1 MLCDYILL
9 PHSIK
14 KNTYVT
20 KREKCFQ
27 KTAWHV
33 IEIQTLKS
41 NLKEDDHRIIH
52 HTHFASNQHNSVCIV
67 ADDRSILVL
76 LLYISR
82 MCCCQI
88 YFREWTHSSKKRIL
102 YHNVSLL
109 SQHLGP
115 SVCDILPALQTLTG
129 CDYTNQF
136 HGRSKYG
143 SFKIMQREKEMI
155 NKLSSLS
162 TRNIAFDCVIEF
174 ILRVINNRPRTET
187 TLGDSRYAMLFD
199 MKKGKKI
206 KFSDTNR
213 LKPDKSSLKMKIKRE
228 YYVTQGILN
237 FFLSLRIFHSN

>member
-1 MLCDYILL
+1 MLQKEKNVF
-9 PHSIK
+9 K
-14 KNTYVT
+14 K
-20 KREKCFQ
+20 Q
-27 KTAWHV
+27 HGV

-52 HTHFASNQHNSVCIV
+52 HKHFASNQHNSVCIV
-67 ADDRSILVL
+67 ADDSSILVL

-82 MCCCQI
+82 RCCCQI
-88 YFREWTHSSKKRIL
+88 YFREGTHSSKKRIL

-115 SVCDILPALQTLTG
+115 SICDILPAFQTLTG

-136 HGRSKYG
+136 YGRSKYG

-187 TLGDSRYAMLFD
+187 NLGDSRYAMLFV
-199 MKKGKKI
+199 MKKGKKR
-206 KFSDTNR
+206 KFSDTNP
-213 LKPDKSSLKMKIKRE
+213 LPPDKSSLKMKIKRE
-228 YYVTQGILN
+228 YCVTQGILN
-237 FFLSLRIFHSN
+237 FLLSLRIFHSN

>member
-129 CDYTNQF
+129 CDYTNKF

-237 FFLSLRIFHSN
+237 FFLLLRIFHSN

>member
-1 MLCDYILL
+1 MF
-9 PHSIK
+9 S
-14 KNTYVT
+14 
-20 KREKCFQ
+20 
-27 KTAWHV
+27 TAWHV

-129 CDYTNQF
+129 CDYTNKF

-237 FFLSLRIFHSN
+237 FFLLLRIFHSN

>member
-1 MLCDYILL
+1 MLQKEKNVF
-9 PHSIK
+9 K
-14 KNTYVT
+14 K
-20 KREKCFQ
+20 Q
-27 KTAWHV
+27 HGV

-52 HTHFASNQHNSVCIV
+52 HKHFASNQHNSVCIV
-67 ADDRSILVL
+67 ADDSSILVL

-82 MCCCQI
+82 SRYCQI
-88 YFREWTHSSKKRIL
+88 YFREGTHSSKKRIL

-115 SVCDILPALQTLTG
+115 SICDILPAFQTLTG
-129 CDYTNQF
+129 CDYANQF
-136 HGRSKYG
+136 YGRSKYG
-143 SFKIMQREKEMI
+143 SFKMMQREKEMI

>member
-1 MLCDYILL
+1 MLQKEKNVF
-9 PHSIK
+9 K
-14 KNTYVT
+14 K
-20 KREKCFQ
+20 Q
-27 KTAWHV
+27 HGV

-129 CDYTNQF
+129 CDYTNKF

-237 FFLSLRIFHSN
+237 FFLLLRIFHSN